1 MSEDTRFLDTT
12 VPGTFV
18 IPDDA
23 ICTQWEAM
31 KCTLPC
37 SEEEAKTNAKG
48 AATGETVLQA
58 TDSIRWDVRTNS
70 FNDDGPR
77 PVFPD
82 TTKRAIPVGLNQ
94 DRCHLVSYKAL
105 SCSIAGILNYSFR
118 PGQIGYLANLQNLYS
133 SAYYLNNG
141 PQQEASD
148 AVVYI
153 NALQQLMNSDP
164 ARSAAYASHLAYALN
179 ASIGNLRAANATWNR
194 SIGAQFDP
202 IRWVYALT
210 PNLGITESMQ
220 LIAFQNGVLWP
231 GAVYLSDSVRQR
243 LLPLSG
249 MMKVSIPP
257 ISVYSAR
264 SVSLGN
270 QYGYDGM
277 FLFSSNNTFVMP
289 DGMQAAQPVDIYF
302 VSWLQP

>member
-23 ICTQWEAM
+23 TCTQWEAM

-37 SEEEAKTNAKG
+37 SEEEAKTNAEG
-48 AATGETVLQA
+48 TATGETMLQA
-58 TDSIRWDVRTNS
+58 TDSIRWDARTRS

-82 TTKRAIPVGLNQ
+82 TTKRALPVGLNQ
-94 DRCHLVSYKAL
+94 NRCHFVSYKAF
-105 SCSIAGILNYSFR
+105 SCSIAGVLNYSFC
-118 PGQIGYLANLQNLYS
+118 PGQLGYLSNLQNLYY
-133 SAYYLNNG
+133 SAYCFNNG
-141 PQQEASD
+141 PQQEADD
-148 AVVYI
+148 AVVCI
-153 NALQQLMNSDP
+153 NALQQLTDSDP

-179 ASIGNLRAANATWNR
+179 ASIGNLRAANATWNQ

-202 IRWVYALT
+202 DRWVYALT

-220 LIAFQNGVLWP
+220 IETFQNGSLLP
-231 GAVYLSDSVRQR
+231 GAVYLSESVQQR
-243 LLPLSG
+243 LLPLKD

-270 QYGYDGM
+270 RYGYDGM
-277 FLFSSNNTFVMP
+277 FLFSSNNTFTMP
-289 DGMQAAQPVDIYF
+289 SGMQAAQPVDIYF
-302 VSWLQP
+302 ASWL